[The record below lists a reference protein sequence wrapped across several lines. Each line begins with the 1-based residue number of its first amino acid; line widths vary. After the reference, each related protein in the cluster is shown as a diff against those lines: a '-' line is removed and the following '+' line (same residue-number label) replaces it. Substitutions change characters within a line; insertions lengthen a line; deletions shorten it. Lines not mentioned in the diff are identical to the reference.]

1 MLQDEDLRLLIF
13 DWDTGNIEHIALHGV
28 TPAEAE
34 YVLLHPTFDM
44 GFQDWHDEERYTE
57 VGATASGRILVLV
70 TTWRG
75 DRIRVVTA
83 YDASRSEANDYRL
96 WMVTR

>member
-1 MLQDEDLRLLIF
+1 MLNF

-28 TPAEAE
+28 SVDDAE
-34 YVLLHPTFDM
+34 YVLTHPTLDL
-44 GFQDWHDEERYTE
+44 GVQDWDDEERFGE
-57 VGATASGRILVLV
+57 VGETAKGRILVVV

-83 YDASRSEANDYRL
+83 FDASNSYAVRYRRFR
-96 WMVTR
+96 VNR

>member
-1 MLQDEDLRLLIF
+1 MLIF
-13 DWDTGNIEHIALHGV
+13 DWDSGNIEHIALHGV
-28 TPAEAE
+28 TTLDAE
-34 YVLLHPTFDM
+34 YALQHATLDI
-44 GFQDWHDEERYTE
+44 GYQDWHGEERFTE
-57 VGATASGRILVLV
+57 IGATASGRILILV

-83 YDASRSEANDYRL
+83 YDASRSEAYDYRL